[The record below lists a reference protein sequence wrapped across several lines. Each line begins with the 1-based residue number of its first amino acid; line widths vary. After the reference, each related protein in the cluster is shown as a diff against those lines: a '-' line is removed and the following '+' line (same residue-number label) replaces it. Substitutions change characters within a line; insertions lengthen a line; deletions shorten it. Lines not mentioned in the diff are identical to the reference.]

1 MSIQDAGQAA
11 RPSRTEFV
19 ALMAMLLATVAFS
32 IDSMLP
38 ALPEIALELTPESPN
53 RAQLIITSFVLGMGL
68 GTFFTGALSD
78 RFGRKPVVIWG
89 SALYI
94 LGAALAWAAP
104 SLELMLAAR
113 FLQGLGAAAPR
124 VVGVA
129 MIRDL
134 YSGRE
139 MARMLSF
146 VLLVFALV
154 PALAPT
160 MGAGIIALIGWRGI
174 FMAFVLFAVIVTL
187 WLFLRQPETLAPENR
202 RPLSWRALADAVREV
217 LAHPTARL
225 ATLVQTLGFA
235 MLFTVL
241 SSTQPVFDQTYGQ
254 GAHFHLWFG
263 GIALIAATSSLV
275 NARFVI
281 RVGMRGMIK
290 GMFAVQIG
298 LTALMALAV
307 LLPLPLPVEFA
318 LYVIWTASLFFQA
331 GMTIGNLN
339 ALALEPMGHIAGTA
353 ASVIT
358 SVATVG
364 SVLIAVPIG
373 LSFNGTP
380 LPITLGILVCAV
392 LALWLTTKIRRD
404 SDVE

>member
-1 MSIQDAGQAA
+1 MSIQDAASA
-11 RPSRTEFV
+11 RPTRTEFV

-38 ALPEIALELTPESPN
+38 ALPEIAAELTAETPN
-53 RAQLIITSFVLGMGL
+53 RAQLIITSFVLGMGV

-78 RFGRKPVVIWG
+78 RFGRKPVVIG
-89 SALYI
+89 GAVLYI
-94 LGAALAWAAP
+94 LAAALAWAAP

-124 VVGVA
+124 VVGIA

-139 MARMLSF
+139 MARLLSF
-146 VLLVFALV
+146 VLLVFSLV

-160 MGAGIIALIGWRGI
+160 LGAGIIALTGWRGI
-174 FMAFVLFAVIVTL
+174 FVSFVVFALAVTL
-187 WLFLRQPETLAPENR
+187 WLALRQPETLAPENR
-202 RPLSWRALADAVREV
+202 RPLRWDALRSAVREV
-217 LAHPTARL
+217 LSHPTARL
-225 ATLVQTLGFA
+225 ATMVQTLSFA

-241 SSTQPVFDQTYGQ
+241 SSTQPVFDQVYGQ

-263 GIALIAATSSLV
+263 GIALVAATSSLV

-281 RVGMRGMIK
+281 QVGMRGMIK
-290 GMFAVQIG
+290 GMLTAQIG
-298 LTALMALAV
+298 LTTLMAVAV
-307 LLPLPLPVEFA
+307 LAPLPPSAEFA

-331 GMTIGNLN
+331 GLTIGNLN

-358 SVATVG
+358 AVATVG

-380 LPITLGILVCAV
+380 LPITLGILVCAA

-404 SDVE
+404 SDPD